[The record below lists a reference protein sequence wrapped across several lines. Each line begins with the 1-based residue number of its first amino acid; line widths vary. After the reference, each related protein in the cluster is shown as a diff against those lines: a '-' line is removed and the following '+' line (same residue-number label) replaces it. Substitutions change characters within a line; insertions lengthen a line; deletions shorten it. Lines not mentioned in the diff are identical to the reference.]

1 MDIRNAAVGFSFGV
15 VVAHWLPTAHP
26 LWVCWF
32 CAGVMLMPVRRAQT
46 LGAALIGLAWGAV
59 NATDALDRRIGPG
72 CAEATLVGRVVDLPA
87 AIGHAGGVT
96 QRFVV
101 EPERSSCEIGGNVR
115 LSWRDGPGV
124 GAGEVWRLH
133 VRLKAPR
140 ANANRHGFDAEAW
153 LARDKLAATGYVLRG
168 TRVSIE
174 GSTRIGGIDGP
185 LVWRGTLRERL
196 GQLPLVNAG
205 VIAALTLGD
214 RTGISSQQADLYR
227 RTGTMHLLVISGLH
241 VGIVTALGFLLGR
254 GAGTVAGISARS
266 AGVVTALL
274 FAAGYVLVAGA
285 GMSLV
290 RAFTM
295 SVAGMVALLAGRS
308 AAPSVVFAYAL
319 AVVLAIDPMAPLG
332 AGFWLS
338 FGAVAVLLAF
348 FAPRR
353 RRRSWLVS
361 AVLAQ
366 LAIATVFV
374 PATTGITGLVHPLGI
389 GVNLVVVPAVTLLV
403 VPLSLAGVALIA
415 TPWGGWL
422 LAGADFSVSVVEQVL
437 ARADQVA
444 PFYVADP
451 GPWLA
456 WLVATAAASLSPVSR
471 LAAAALATTVAMLL
485 VLPRTAVPPGQV
497 DLEVLD
503 VGQGTAVLLETANHT
518 LIYDTGPSY
527 LTGGDA
533 GSGVV
538 LPSLR
543 GRGWRRVDRLVLSHG
558 DLDHIGG
565 ATSVIA
571 GARVVDILSGEA
583 VPGIEAGRCHT
594 GLAWHWD
601 DVAFSILGPQPD
613 SEDTGNNASCVLLIE
628 TAAARVLLAGDI
640 GATVEA
646 RLDLPPVDV
655 LLVPH
660 HGSLTSSTAGLVA
673 TTRPSFAVV
682 AAGFDNRFGHPHP
695 DVVDRYRRA
704 GSHIVSTGLAGAVA
718 WTSVNP
724 HVITVQRCENAPY
737 WRGGAGTHRA
747 ASMRCEWHSRS
758 STMWSRWSRRS
769 SASTNH

>member
-87 AIGHAGGVT
+87 ALGHAGGVT

-274 FAAGYVLVAGA
+274 FAAGYVLVAG
-285 GMSLV
+285 
-290 RAFTM
+290 
-295 SVAGMVALLAGRS
+295 
-308 AAPSVVFAYAL
+308 PS
-319 AVVLAIDPMAPLG
+319 
-332 AGFWLS
+332 
-338 FGAVAVLLAF
+338 
-348 FAPRR
+348 
-353 RRRSWLVS
+353 
-361 AVLAQ
+361 
-366 LAIATVFV
+366 
-374 PATTGITGLVHPLGI
+374 
-389 GVNLVVVPAVTLLV
+389 
-403 VPLSLAGVALIA
+403 
-415 TPWGGWL
+415 PWCGHL
-422 LAGADFSVSVVEQVL
+422 
-437 ARADQVA
+437 RC
-444 PFYVADP
+444 
-451 GPWLA
+451 PWLA
-456 WLVATAAASLSPVSR
+456 WSPCWLADPQHRRWYLPMRSPWYWPSTPWRLSARAFGCPS
-471 LAAAALATTVAMLL
+471 
-485 VLPRTAVPPGQV
+485 VPWR
-497 DLEVLD
+497 
-503 VGQGTAVLLETANHT
+503 
-518 LIYDTGPSY
+518 SC
-527 LTGGDA
+527 
-533 GSGVV
+533 S
-538 LPSLR
+538 PSLR
-543 GRGWRRVDRLVLSHG
+543 RDGGGDRGWS
-558 DLDHIGG
+558 
-565 ATSVIA
+565 
-571 GARVVDILSGEA
+571 
-583 VPGIEAGRCHT
+583 
-594 GLAWHWD
+594 
-601 DVAFSILGPQPD
+601 
-613 SEDTGNNASCVLLIE
+613 
-628 TAAARVLLAGDI
+628 
-640 GATVEA
+640 
-646 RLDLPPVDV
+646 
-655 LLVPH
+655 
-660 HGSLTSSTAGLVA
+660 
-673 TTRPSFAVV
+673 RP
-682 AAGFDNRFGHPHP
+682 
-695 DVVDRYRRA
+695 
-704 GSHIVSTGLAGAVA
+704 
-718 WTSVNP
+718 
-724 HVITVQRCENAPY
+724 C
-737 WRGGAGTHRA
+737 
-747 ASMRCEWHSRS
+747 WHSLPSPRYS
-758 STMWSRWSRRS
+758 CPRPPGSRGWFIPSA
-769 SASTNH
+769 SASTLSSFRRSPCSWCRCRWQGSH